1 MAVNGRSRLRA
12 DVGASKPNVG
22 GDQQLNLMVSGCN
35 LQESAFKDFRSPC
48 RRPPRSGPLTTN
60 HRAFRQNPEDR
71 GKPGVRSAGKP
82 TLKNGTASM
91 ALTKKGEFMYGT
103 TSGDTQAELR
113 SYSVANRH
121 EAVRFAS
128 SKCNCGCRTFALQTD
143 EEAGVAIRTCTDCG
157 QRHLMGDSADYVEEA
172 APEAHECVCE
182 NEVFELMS
190 GVSVYEGTH
199 DVRWYYIACHCVECN
214 LVGVFADWKCEA
226 GDAAAFLAK
235 V

>member
-1 MAVNGRSRLRA
+1 
-12 DVGASKPNVG
+12 
-22 GDQQLNLMVSGCN
+22 
-35 LQESAFKDFRSPC
+35 
-48 RRPPRSGPLTTN
+48 
-60 HRAFRQNPEDR
+60 
-71 GKPGVRSAGKP
+71 
-82 TLKNGTASM
+82 M
-91 ALTKKGEFMYGT
+91 ALTKKGEFWYGT

-113 SYSVANRH
+113 SYSIANRH

-128 SKCNCGCRTFALQTD
+128 SKCDCGCRTFALQTD

-157 QRHLMGDSADYVEEA
+157 QEHLMGDSAEYVEGA
-172 APEAHECVCE
+172 TPEAHECVCE
-182 NEVFELMS
+182 NEVFELVS

>member
-1 MAVNGRSRLRA
+1 
-12 DVGASKPNVG
+12 
-22 GDQQLNLMVSGCN
+22 
-35 LQESAFKDFRSPC
+35 
-48 RRPPRSGPLTTN
+48 
-60 HRAFRQNPEDR
+60 
-71 GKPGVRSAGKP
+71 
-82 TLKNGTASM
+82 M
-91 ALTKKGEFMYGT
+91 ALTKKGEFWYGT

-121 EAVRFAS
+121 EATRFAA
-128 SKCNCGCRTFALQTD
+128 SKCDCGCRSFALQTD

-157 QRHLMGDSADYVEEA
+157 QEHLMGDSAEYVEGA

-199 DVRWYYIACHCVECN
+199 DVRWYYIACRCVECN

>member
-1 MAVNGRSRLRA
+1 
-12 DVGASKPNVG
+12 
-22 GDQQLNLMVSGCN
+22 
-35 LQESAFKDFRSPC
+35 
-48 RRPPRSGPLTTN
+48 
-60 HRAFRQNPEDR
+60 
-71 GKPGVRSAGKP
+71 
-82 TLKNGTASM
+82 M
-91 ALTKKGEFMYGT
+91 ALTKKGEFWYGT

-113 SYSVANRH
+113 NYSVANRH

-128 SKCNCGCRTFALQTD
+128 SKCDCGCRTFALQTD
-143 EEAGVAIRTCTDCG
+143 EEAGVAIRTCSDCG
-157 QRHLMGDSADYVEEA
+157 QEHLMGDSADYVEEA
-172 APEAHECVCE
+172 TPEAHQCVCE

-190 GVSVYEGTH
+190 GVSVYKGTH